1 MFDDD
6 LDPKTKKPARKNLE
20 PMSIAELEQYITSMQ
35 VEIERVRAE
44 IDKKKAHQQA
54 ASAFF
59 KS

>member
-20 PMSIAELEQYITSMQ
+20 PMSMDELEHYIVSMQ
-35 VEIERVRAE
+35 EEIERVRGE
-44 IDKKKAHQQA
+44 IAKKKAHQQA
-54 ASAFF
+54 AASIF